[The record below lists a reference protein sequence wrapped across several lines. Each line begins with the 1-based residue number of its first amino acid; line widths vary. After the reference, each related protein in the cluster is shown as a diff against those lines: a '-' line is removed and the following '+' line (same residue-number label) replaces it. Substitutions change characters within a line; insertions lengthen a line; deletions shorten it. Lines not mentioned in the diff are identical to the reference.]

1 MEKPEEKFTMVYRY
15 LGNTGLKVSLI
26 SFGTMLV
33 NYDEESEQTWIDCA
47 KLAYEAG
54 VNYFDSAEMYGM
66 GKGDRLLGRAIKE
79 NGWKREDLVISVKM
93 FFGITPTTMGLS
105 RKKIIESTLNSL
117 KNMGLDYCDLVFAH
131 RWEVETPLE
140 EIWKAFNW
148 LIN

>member
-1 MEKPEEKFTMVYRY
+1 MDQPEEKFTMVYRY

-33 NYDEESEQTWIDCA
+33 DYNEETEQTWIDCA
-47 KLAYEAG
+47 KLAFDAG
-54 VNYFDSAEMYGM
+54 VNYFDSAEIYGW

-93 FFGITPTTMGLS
+93 FLGSSPTTNGLS

-117 KNMGLDYCDLVFAH
+117 KNMELDY
-131 RWEVETPLE
+131 
-140 EIWKAFNW
+140 
-148 LIN
+148 